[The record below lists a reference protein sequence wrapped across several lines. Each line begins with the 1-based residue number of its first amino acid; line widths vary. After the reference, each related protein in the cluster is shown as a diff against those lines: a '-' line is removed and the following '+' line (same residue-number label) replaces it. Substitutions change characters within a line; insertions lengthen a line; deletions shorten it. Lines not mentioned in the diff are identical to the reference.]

1 MGPNLEVLDRS
12 NYFRG
17 LLVLARED
25 KKISSKEIA
34 LMEEVGRRL
43 GFEKRFCREAI
54 DNILVNEHINPD
66 PPKFSSKDLAEIFL
80 RDAIR
85 LSLLDL
91 EIDPYEL
98 DWLKK
103 VAAKNNLP
111 KGWFDSELSKIVAE
125 EDFQSSLDQLELL
138 TLI

>member
-1 MGPNLEVLDRS
+1 MEVLDRS

-25 KKISSKEIA
+25 KKISTKEIA

-66 PPKFSSKDLAEIFL
+66 PPKFSSQELAEVFL

-91 EIDPYEL
+91 ELDPHEL

-103 VAAKNNLP
+103 VADRNNLS
-111 KGWFDSELSKIVAE
+111 KGWFDSELTKLIAE
-125 EDFQSSLDQLELL
+125 ENFQSSLDQLELL

>member
-1 MGPNLEVLDRS
+1 MEALDRS

-66 PPKFSSKDLAEIFL
+66 PPKFSSKVLAEVFL

-91 EIDPYEL
+91 ELDPHEL

-103 VAAKNNLP
+103 VAEKNKLSRD
-111 KGWFDSELSKIVAE
+111 WFDSALTKLIAE
-125 EDFQSSLDQLELL
+125 ENFQSSLDQLELL

>member
-1 MGPNLEVLDRS
+1 MEILDRS

-25 KKISSKEIA
+25 KKISSKEIE

-54 DNILVNEHINPD
+54 ENILVNEHVNPE
-66 PPKFSSKDLAEIFL
+66 PPKFSSKELAEIFL

-85 LSLLDL
+85 LALMDL
-91 EIDPYEL
+91 ELDPHEL

-103 VAAKNNLP
+103 VAENNEMPKN
-111 KGWFDSELSKIVAE
+111 WFDSELKKLIG
-125 EDFQSSLDQLELL
+125 EDNFQSGLDQLELL
-138 TLI
+138 SHI